1 MDTKEFQKKYSMDS
15 FYLKNRY
22 DDENS
27 FFELE
32 ILDSPILDLITFY
45 QKEYM
50 NFDFNTLI
58 NKYLHNYPLKE
69 NELNLFYIVISI
81 PPIIALDGKEIEA
94 TKKMREKLDYVF
106 KTENLITKM
115 TNDGDK

>member
-1 MDTKEFQKKYSMDS
+1 MAFIHNNLETDHYILSDKG
-15 FYLKNRY
+15 YLISWEK
-22 DDENS
+22 S
-27 FFELE
+27 K
-32 ILDSPILDLITFY
+32 IDSPILDLITFY

-81 PPIIALDGKEIEA
+81 PPIIALDGKEIEV

-115 TNDGDK
+115 TSDGDK